1 MANKKSNSTRQNSR
15 KNNQEC
21 GNGMNCNRNYG
32 CKSTDK
38 KRKRKLQH
46 QLFMNEDDYRLRL
59 QEVLYSPEYI
69 LTKIFRK
76 EGPPLGDEF
85 DTLPSNAFLC
95 NKKDP
100 RKCHHT
106 SEENPRVYKRR
117 KACCENSAPTLR
129 HGMGK
134 GLMTD
139 TGAPAKK
146 HGRGKGLK
154 NQKGAPVKK
163 HGIGKGLMTVWQ
175 TTNPDAIDFPSG
187 GISSESL
194 IQQKKKSFQRR
205 QTVLRKLSNKE
216 QAKRK
221 LPLRS
226 RKVEYQKVEKRNHKE
241 KCELAL
247 DGERCLE
254 NAEHYAMLVDDEELE
269 LRELQAGPN
278 PLTCSAHFA
287 TNGSHGCSLCKDLLA
302 KFPPNTVTMRPP
314 FYVQPWDSSPELVKK
329 LFKVFHFLCT
339 YAIKIDVC
347 SFTLDEFAQA
357 FHDKDSLLLGQV
369 HVALLKLLVSDID
382 QDLSRGFLPHASK
395 NRKFLALLYSVE
407 GQDFVLDFWR
417 KSLNLLTWTEILRQV
432 LVAAGFGSK
441 LGIAPK
447 GALNKEVNLMAK
459 YGLNSG
465 TLKGELFS
473 ILLTQGSSGMKVSE
487 LATSS
492 SIVELN
498 LVDTTH
504 DLENLISSALSS
516 DITLFEKISSSGYR
530 LRINATTKEE
540 EICPSDCEDFGSVDE
555 ISEVSGGCNDADDSK
570 CESMDSSPARL
581 KRDYCKNKNN
591 MLTVYNEIDESH
603 PGEVWLL
610 GLMEGEYSD
619 LSIDEKLNAL
629 VALTDLLSAGSSIRT
644 EDILTPNAE
653 CAPNINQYAYGGKI
667 KRSTVKQCNPGLL
680 VSGGGQMV
688 SNNSVSTLEQPID
701 SLVPMSK
708 IGGKGK
714 DANMRKNAKELKA
727 QEYLHPMQS
736 IFLGSDRR
744 YNRYWIFL
752 GPCDEFDPGH
762 KRIYFESSEDGNW
775 EVIDSQEALCT
786 LLSTLDHRGARE
798 ACLLASLEKRKAFLC
813 QAMSS
818 MPNNGRIRQLT
829 MFDQSESNTSREDS
843 SSPVSDVDNQLSLS
857 EMQNDLPSST
867 VATVPEVGKKGE
879 QKGQWS
885 RSQAFGLW
893 IWKSFYSELNTVKN
907 GKRAYIDSL
916 RRCEHCHDLYWRDE
930 KHCKICHTTF
940 ELDFDLEERYAVHS
954 AICRDST
961 NINKFHKQRVLSSQ
975 LQALKAAIYAIET
988 VLPDDAFLG
997 PWKKSAHNL
1006 WVNRLRRSSSL
1017 AEFLQVLVDFISAIN
1032 EDWFYQFKDDLR
1044 SNYLPDE
1051 LFASF
1056 PSMPQTS
1063 SAVALWLVKLDLLVA
1078 PYIERVQSQNKSGS
1092 VDRLKG
1098 T

>member
-1 MANKKSNSTRQNSR
+1 
-15 KNNQEC
+15 
-21 GNGMNCNRNYG
+21 MN
-32 CKSTDK
+32 K
-38 KRKRKLQH
+38 KRKIKVQH

-59 QEVLYSPEYI
+59 QEVLYSPEHI

-76 EGPPLGDEF
+76 DGPPLGDEF
-85 DTLPSNAFLC
+85 DSLPLNAFLC
-95 NKKDP
+95 KKRGP
-100 RKCHHT
+100 KKCHDT
-106 SEENPRVYKRR
+106 SEENSQVYKRR
-117 KACCENSAPTLR
+117 KARCENSAPTLR

-139 TGAPAKK
+139 TSAPAKK
-146 HGRGKGLK
+146 NGRDKGMIT
-154 NQKGAPVKK
+154 QKGAPVKK

-175 TTNPDAIDFPSG
+175 MTNPDARGLSSD

-194 IQQKKKSFQRR
+194 IQQKTKKQ

-226 RKVEYQKVEKRNHKE
+226 RKVEYQKFEKRNRKE

-254 NAEHYAMLVDDEELE
+254 NTEHFAMLVDDEELE

-287 TNGSHGCSLCKDLLA
+287 TNGSRGCSLCKDLLA

-314 FYVQPWDSSPELVKK
+314 FYVQPWNSSPELVKK

-382 QDLSRGFLPHASK
+382 QDLSRGFLPLTSK
-395 NRKFLALLYSVE
+395 NHKFLALLHSVE
-407 GQDFVLDFWR
+407 GQDFVLDFWQ

-432 LVAAGFGSK
+432 FVAAGFGSK

-447 GALNKEVNLMAK
+447 GSLNKEVNLMAK
-459 YGLNSG
+459 YGLVSG

-487 LATSS
+487 FAKSS
-492 SIVELN
+492 LIVELN

-504 DLENLISSALSS
+504 DLENLISAALSS

-530 LRINATTKEE
+530 LRINAITKEE
-540 EICPSDCEDFGSVDE
+540 EVCPSDCEDFGSVDE
-555 ISEVSGGCNDADDSK
+555 ISDGSGGCNDEDDYKS
-570 CESMDSSPARL
+570 ESMDSSPARL
-581 KRDYCKNKNN
+581 KRDHCRNKNN
-591 MLTVYNEIDESH
+591 TLTVYDEIDESH

-619 LSIDEKLNAL
+619 LSIGEKLNAL
-629 VALTDLLSAGSSIRT
+629 AALTELLSAGSSIRK
-644 EDILTPNAE
+644 EDFSTPIPNAE
-653 CAPNINQYAYGGKI
+653 CPPSINHYASGGKI
-667 KRSTVKQCNPGLL
+667 KRSAVKQCKPGLL
-680 VSGGGQMV
+680 VGG
-688 SNNSVSTLEQPID
+688 NNDVTTSERPID
-701 SLVPMSK
+701 SLNPMSK
-708 IGGKGK
+708 VGGKGK
-714 DANMRKNAKELKA
+714 DANMRKNAKEMKA
-727 QEYLHPMQS
+727 DEYLHTMQS

-762 KRIYFESSEDGNW
+762 KRIYFESSEDGHW
-775 EVIDSQEALCT
+775 ELIDTQEALCT
-786 LLSTLDHRGARE
+786 LLSTLDRRGARE
-798 ACLLASLEKRKAFLC
+798 ACLLASLEKQKAFLC

-818 MPNNGRIRQLT
+818 MPNDGRIRQLT
-829 MFDQSESNTSREDS
+829 VFDQSESNTSREDS
-843 SSPVSDVDNQLSLS
+843 SSPVSDVDNQLSLR

-879 QKGQWS
+879 QKDQWN
-885 RSQAFGLW
+885 RSQAFGSW
-893 IWKSFYSELNTVKN
+893 VWKSFYSELNTVKN

-930 KHCKICHTTF
+930 KHCKVCHTTF
-940 ELDFDLEERYAVHS
+940 ELDFDLEERYAIHS
-954 AICRDST
+954 AVCQDST
-961 NINKFHKQRVLSSQ
+961 NINKYHKQRALSSQ

-1006 WVNRLRRSSSL
+1006 WANRLRRSSSL
-1017 AEFLQVLVDFISAIN
+1017 AEFLLVLADFISAIN
-1032 EDWFYQFKDDLR
+1032 DDWFYQLNDELR
-1044 SNYLPDE
+1044 SNYLPDD

-1078 PYIERVQSQNKSGS
+1078 PYIGRVQSQNKSRS
-1092 VDRLKG
+1092 VD
-1098 T
+1098 